1 MQEIRLEYVHRS
13 QTYLTASHSQ
23 LCYFCYFLING
34 RDGEKNGFL
43 AGVPLLPPPSRPSSL
58 PLFFRTPATQA
69 KQTKNGFATEH
80 LHISHNTPCLPPKIL
95 HNLKFFFVLGLQ
107 LSQENWR
114 QCQLMFLRFVFF
126 WGGGGGEGG
135 KQGAL
140 WDNAHMA
147 NRVKSTLF
155 WPLEKCRVSAL
166 DWRLTGTFSN
176 MLNTM
181 QTKLNHG

>member
-1 MQEIRLEYVHRS
+1 M
-13 QTYLTASHSQ
+13 ASLQ
-23 LCYFCYFLING
+23 AF
-34 RDGEKNGFL
+34 
-43 AGVPLLPPPSRPSSL
+43 PSSL
-58 PLFFRTPATQA
+58 LPRALIPFPFSFERLPLRLSKPRMALLLSTYTSLII
-69 KQTKNGFATEH
+69 H
-80 LHISHNTPCLPPKIL
+80 LVCPPKIL
-95 HNLKFFFVLGLQ
+95 HNLKFFIVLGLQ

-126 WGGGGGEGG
+126 FGGGEGGRGGG